1 MIELKR
7 ISRHELAALLGVS
20 YATYRKIARAHG
32 CSFSLGV
39 KNGPKNGGRMPLLTL
54 AQVAEAII
62 KLNNQFERPPRPA
75 VIAQAREFL
84 YKHKK
89 KIKSLK
95 AVKNLPN

>member
-20 YATYRKIARAHG
+20 YETYRKIARAHG

-39 KNGPKNGGRMPLLTL
+39 KNGGRMPLLTL

-62 KLNNQFERPPRPA
+62 KLNNHFERPASPA
-75 VIAQAREFL
+75 VVAQAREFL
-84 YKHKK
+84 QAQKEK
-89 KIKSLK
+89 
-95 AVKNLPN
+95 

>member
-20 YATYRKIARAHG
+20 YETYRKIARAHG

-62 KLNNQFERPPRPA
+62 KLNNHFERPASPA

-84 YKHKK
+84 
-89 KIKSLK
+89 K
-95 AVKNLPN
+95 ANDNNTIPEN